1 MRSCKTAGL
10 ILTVLAVL
18 SAAMATPAG
27 ALEAWEATTEAEC
40 VEAGGEW
47 DGAYCNEIWIDDG

>member
-1 MRSCKTAGL
+1 
-10 ILTVLAVL
+10 
-18 SAAMATPAG
+18 MATPAG

-47 DGAYCNEIWIDDG
+47 DGAYCNEIWIDDGSVWSATN